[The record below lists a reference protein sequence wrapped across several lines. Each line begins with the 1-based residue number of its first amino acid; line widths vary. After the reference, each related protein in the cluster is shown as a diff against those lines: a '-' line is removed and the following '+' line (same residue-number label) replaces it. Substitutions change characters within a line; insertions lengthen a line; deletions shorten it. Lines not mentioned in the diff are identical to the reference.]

1 MQNDLNEPIS
11 KVVKVEPA
19 APPVPHSFR
28 DYVRSFGP
36 GIIIVLTW
44 LGAGDVVDMG
54 VAGANYGYALMW
66 VLVIAILMRFLFVS
80 LIARYQLCNPHSE
93 GVLDGLARLHR
104 WYAPALFVAAIV
116 MGHVYE
122 AYMIVGAGEVCRN
135 LFGVGQT
142 WQWALLCSGAAL
154 LLVFRPSYN
163 RLEWVFKFF
172 LGLLA
177 ISFVGSALWVGCD
190 VKGLAQ
196 GLYRIGLPDQ
206 RGQFNPLLIAVA
218 MIGAVGGSLMNL
230 AYPYFLEAKG
240 WRGPQYRR
248 VQFYDFLMAIVVM
261 VVLNLA
267 VWTLGA
273 ELLYPDKQIRT
284 LDDLP
289 HLLGALLGRSGG
301 VLFYLGIFAAVFTSV
316 LGHAAGLAFM
326 GSHAYLR
333 WQAGTSPIKIDY
345 RQSPL
350 YRWIAVWCLVSP
362 LVWTIPG
369 MPDFITLTLIANS
382 AQVVL
387 LPLLAGGLWR
397 LTSSARFIGAQ
408 YRNRWWENVLMGLLF
423 FLAVYGAINSIR
435 SIAQFL

>member
-1 MQNDLNEPIS
+1 MPEDLASSAPQA
-11 KVVKVEPA
+11 PA
-19 APPVPHSFR
+19 VPHSFLE
-28 DYVRSFGP
+28 YLRSFGP

-44 LGAGDVVDMG
+44 LGAGDVVDMSI
-54 VAGANYGYALMW
+54 AGANYGYSLMW
-66 VLVIAILMRFLFVS
+66 VLVVAIVMRFLFVS
-80 LIARYQLCNPHSE
+80 LIARYQLCNQHGE

-104 WYAPALFVAAIV
+104 WYAPVLFVAAIV

-122 AYMIVGAGEVCRN
+122 SYMTVGAGEVCRN

-142 WQWALLCSGAAL
+142 WQWALLCNGVAL
-154 LLVFRPSYN
+154 LLVFRPSYD
-163 RLEWVFKFF
+163 RLETIFKIF

-177 ISFVGSALWVGCD
+177 VSFIGSALWVGCD
-190 VKGLAQ
+190 VKALAQ
-196 GLYRIGLPDQ
+196 GLYRIGLPEQ

-248 VQFYDFLMAIVVM
+248 VQFYDFLLAIVVM
-261 VVLNLA
+261 ILLNLA

-273 ELLYPDKQIRT
+273 ELLYPDKQIQT

-289 HLLGALLGRSGG
+289 KLLTTVLGRSGG
-301 VLFYLGIFAAVFTSV
+301 TLFYLGIFAAIYTSV

-326 GSHAYLR
+326 GSHAWLR
-333 WQAGTSPIKIDY
+333 WQAGTTPIKTDY
-345 RQSPL
+345 RQHPL

-362 LVWTIPG
+362 LIWTIPG
-369 MPDFITLTLIANS
+369 MPDFVTLTLIANS

-387 LPLLAGGLWR
+387 LPLLAGGLWWI
-397 LTSSARFIGAQ
+397 TASARFIGTE
-408 YRNRWWENVLMGLLF
+408 YRNRWWENIVMALLF
-423 FLAVYGAINSIR
+423 VLAIYGAINSVI
-435 SIAQFL
+435 SITRFLR